1 MNRRKSVF
9 KCILKGRIL
18 KGALLGGVLGLAAVG
33 PVHATSM
40 EDAIKLAL
48 QHSPDIGNVAHN
60 REAIEQELRQARG
73 LYLPQIDVAAGIGKE
88 RTQDRNTRADANN
101 KPGLTLTRMESSL
114 NIQQRIFDGFETDST
129 VEREKSRIRSAAL
142 RVYENSEFTVL
153 DAIGAYLEVLRQREL
168 VRLSEENVQ
177 VHQVI
182 LGFLQEQL
190 AGGAG
195 SRADVTQ
202 TEARLS
208 RARATLA
215 STFNDLRDSEASY
228 TRIIGQYP
236 DSLSGGDF
244 PAAALPATL
253 EDAID
258 SVWRD
263 NPTYKIFDADVR
275 TAETEVDLSEAPLYP
290 AITLEGESEY
300 NRNRDAIQSGEFNN
314 TIILRLRWNLFRG
327 GIDSAN
333 RQEAVA
339 RVSQSKAV
347 RQRALLQAEDE
358 MRRSWFALEASR
370 KQISEFEENV
380 AFNIETRDAY
390 RQQFEVGQ
398 RTLLDVLDSENE
410 LFVSQG
416 QLRTAETNEQL
427 AAYRILAV
435 SGMLMKT
442 MGIQAPEQ
450 ASLTIPSFG
459 EQLFD

>member
-1 MNRRKSVF
+1 MDCRKSLF
-9 KCILKGRIL
+9 KQSLKS
-18 KGALLGGVLGLAAVG
+18 ALLGSVLGLAFLA
-33 PVHATSM
+33 PVHATTM

-73 LYLPQIDVAAGIGKE
+73 LYLPQIDVAAGVGKE
-88 RTQDRNTRADANN
+88 RTQDRNTRADVNN
-101 KPGLTLTRMESSL
+101 QQALTLTRMESSL
-114 NIQQRIFDGFETDST
+114 NIQQRVFDGFETDST

-142 RVYENSEFTVL
+142 RVYENSEFTAL
-153 DAIGAYLEVLRQREL
+153 DAIGAYLEVMRQREL

-208 RARATLA
+208 RSRATLS

-228 TRIIGQYP
+228 ARIVGQYP
-236 DSLSGGDF
+236 DNLSMSEFPGGSLPG
-244 PAAALPATL
+244 TL

-258 SVWRD
+258 GVWQN

-275 TAETEVDLSEAPLYP
+275 TAESEVDLAEAPLYP

-300 NRNRDAIQSGEFNN
+300 NRNRDAIESGEFNN
-314 TIILRLRWNLFRG
+314 QIMLRLRWNLFRG
-327 GIDSAN
+327 GIDTAN
-333 RQEAVA
+333 RQEAVS
-339 RVSQSKAV
+339 RVSQSKAI
-347 RQRALLQAEDE
+347 RQQALLEAEEE

-370 KQISEFEENV
+370 KQISEFTENV
-380 AFNIETRDAY
+380 AFNVETRDAY

-416 QLRTAETNEQL
+416 QLVTAEINEQL
-427 AAYRILAV
+427 ASYRILAV
-435 SGMLMKT
+435 GGNLMMT
-442 MGIQAPEQ
+442 VGVEAPEQ
-450 ASLTIPSFG
+450 ASLQIPSFG